1 MLLKSQE
8 ISLKKKDFFKEKVI
22 LLYGENQ
29 DLINDLNQQ
38 ITSKFIEE
46 EKSSKS
52 FFEEDIIKNPDNII
66 NYYLNGSLFDDNKNI
81 SIIKNCSDK
90 ILEIINQ
97 IKNNI
102 SNNIIILNSEI
113 LLKNSK
119 LRQFG
124 EYDKL
129 AICIPCYQETKLDI
143 KKFLIQQLQANNIQ
157 LPDSQ
162 YETITNSSSLKRSK
176 IKEVIEKLNLYKNS
190 GKITDQIIEEICTDI
205 DLKKNDEIIDIL
217 LSKNSKNINEFIS
230 NMSNYEKNFIEI
242 IINSSSLKRS
252 KIKEVIEKINLYKNS
267 EKITDQAIDEICTDI
282 DLKKNEEI
290 IDILLSKNE
299 KNINEFI
306 SNMSNYEKNFIE
318 VIIILRTFI
327 IKIIDIHKN
336 NKNLSID
343 ERIERYKPP
352 IFWKDKDRIK
362 NILKIWNTNNL
373 EKFLSNLNVIETEFK
388 RNDLNQDTQFYY
400 FLTQN
405 LSKIAFKNANNF
417 I

>member
-8 ISLKKKDFFKEKVI
+8 IILKNKDFFKEKVI
-22 LLYGENQ
+22 VLYGENQ

-38 ITSKFIEE
+38 IVSKFVE
-46 EKSSKS
+46 EKKISKS
-52 FFEEDIIKNPDNII
+52 FFEDDIIKNPENIV

-81 SIIKNCSDK
+81 SIIKDCSDK
-90 ILEIINQ
+90 ILEIINK

-102 SNNIIILNSEI
+102 NNNVIILNSEI

-129 AICIPCYQETKLDI
+129 AICIPCYQETKFDI
-143 KKFLIQQLQANNIQ
+143 KKFLTQQTQINNIQ
-157 LPDSQ
+157 LSDTQS
-162 YETITNSSSLKRSK
+162 EVIINSSSLKRSK
-176 IKEVIEKLNLYKNS
+176 IKEVMEKLNLYKNS
-190 GKITDQIIEEICTDI
+190 GKITDQIIEEICTDV
-205 DLKKNDEIIDIL
+205 DLKKND
-217 LSKNSKNINEFIS
+217 
-230 NMSNYEKNFIEI
+230 
-242 IINSSSLKRS
+242 
-252 KIKEVIEKINLYKNS
+252 
-267 EKITDQAIDEICTDI
+267 
-282 DLKKNEEI
+282 EI

-318 VIIILRTFI
+318 IIIILRSFI
-327 IKIIDIHKN
+327 IKILDIQKN

-362 NILKIWNTNNL
+362 NILKIWSANNL
-373 EKFLSNLNVIETEFK
+373 EKFLSNLNIIETEFK
-388 RNDLNQDTQFYY
+388 RNDLNHDTQFYY

-405 LSKIAFKNANNF
+405 LSKISLKNTNNF

>member
-22 LLYGENQ
+22 ILYGENQ

-38 ITSKFIEE
+38 ITSKFTEE
-46 EKSSKS
+46 EKISKS
-52 FFEEDIIKNPDNII
+52 FFEEDIIKNPENII
-66 NYYLNGSLFDDNKNI
+66 SYYLNGSLFDDNKNI
-81 SIIKNCSDK
+81 SIIKNCSEK
-90 ILEIINQ
+90 ILDIINK

-102 SNNIIILNSEI
+102 NDNIIILNSEI

-129 AICIPCYQETKLDI
+129 AICIPCYQETKFDI
-143 KKFLIQQLQANNIQ
+143 KKFLTQQLQINNIQ
-157 LPDSQ
+157 LSDSQ
-162 YETITNSSSLKRSK
+162 SETI
-176 IKEVIEKLNLYKNS
+176 
-190 GKITDQIIEEICTDI
+190 
-205 DLKKNDEIIDIL
+205 
-217 LSKNSKNINEFIS
+217 IS
-230 NMSNYEKNFIEI
+230 
-242 IINSSSLKRS
+242 SSSLKRS
-252 KIKEVIEKINLYKNS
+252 KIKEVIEKINLYKKS
-267 EKITDQAIDEICTDI
+267 EKITDQIIDEICTDA
-282 DLKKNEEI
+282 DLKKNDEI

-318 VIIILRTFI
+318 IIIILRSFI
-327 IKIIDIHKN
+327 IKILDIQKN

-373 EKFLSNLNVIETEFK
+373 EKLLSNLNVIETEFK
-388 RNDLNQDTQFYY
+388 RNDLNHDIQFYY

-405 LSKIAFKNANNF
+405 LSKIAFKNADNF

>member
-8 ISLKKKDFFKEKVI
+8 IVQKNKDFFKEKII

-38 ITSKFIEE
+38 IVSKFIQ
-46 EKSSKS
+46 EKKISKS
-52 FFEEDIIKNPDNII
+52 FFEEDIIKNPENII

-81 SIIKNCSDK
+81 SIIKNCTDK
-90 ILEIINQ
+90 ILEIVNK

-102 SNNIIILNSEI
+102 NNNVIILNSEI

-129 AICIPCYQETKLDI
+129 AICIPCYQETKFDI
-143 KKFLIQQLQANNIQ
+143 KKFLTQQTQINNIQ
-157 LPDSQ
+157 LSDTQS
-162 YETITNSSSLKRSK
+162 
-176 IKEVIEKLNLYKNS
+176 EV
-190 GKITDQIIEEICTDI
+190 
-205 DLKKNDEIIDIL
+205 
-217 LSKNSKNINEFIS
+217 
-230 NMSNYEKNFIEI
+230 

-252 KIKEVIEKINLYKNS
+252 KIKEVMEKLNLYKNS
-267 EKITDQAIDEICTDI
+267 GKITDRIIEEICTDV
-282 DLKKNEEI
+282 DLKKNDEI

-318 VIIILRTFI
+318 IIIILRSFI
-327 IKIIDIHKN
+327 IKILDIQKN

-362 NILKIWNTNNL
+362 NILKIWSANNL
-373 EKFLSNLNVIETEFK
+373 EKFLSNLNIIETEFK

-405 LSKIAFKNANNF
+405 LSKISLKNTNNF

>member
-1 MLLKSQE
+1 MIIRSQE
-8 ISLKKKDFFKEKVI
+8 LLFKKKEHLKEKI
-22 LLYGENQ
+22 LLLYGENQ
-29 DLINDLNQQ
+29 DLIRDLN
-38 ITSKFIEE
+38 EE
-46 EKSSKS
+46 VLKQFSDEKVDIKS
-52 FFEEDIIKNPDNII
+52 IFEEDVIKDPENIT
-66 NYYLNGSLFDDNKNI
+66 NYYLNGSLFDDKNI
-81 SIIKNCSDK
+81 FIIKNCTDK
-90 ILEIINQ
+90 ILEILNKV
-97 IKNNI
+97 KNNI
-102 SNNIIILNSEI
+102 NGNIIILNSEI

-129 AICIPCYQETKLDI
+129 AICIPCYQENKLDI
-143 KKFLIQQLQANNIQ
+143 SKFLIQQLQIKNIQ
-157 LPDSQ
+157 LSDSQ
-162 YETITNSSSLKRSK
+162 NEIIINSSSLKRSK

-190 GKITDQIIEEICTDI
+190 GKITDQIIEEICTDV
-205 DLKKNDEIIDIL
+205 DLKKND
-217 LSKNSKNINEFIS
+217 
-230 NMSNYEKNFIEI
+230 
-242 IINSSSLKRS
+242 
-252 KIKEVIEKINLYKNS
+252 
-267 EKITDQAIDEICTDI
+267 
-282 DLKKNEEI
+282 EI

-318 VIIILRTFI
+318 IIIILRSFI
-327 IKIIDIHKN
+327 IKILDIQKN

-362 NILKIWNTNNL
+362 SILKIWNANSL
-373 EKFLSNLNVIETEFK
+373 EKFLSNLNIIETEFK
-388 RNDLNQDTQFYY
+388 KSDLNQDIQFYY

>member
-8 ISLKKKDFFKEKVI
+8 LNSRKKDFFKGKII

-29 DLINDLNQQ
+29 DLVKDLNEQ
-38 ITSKFIEE
+38 ILIKFKDEQKIQ
-46 EKSSKS
+46 KNI
-52 FFEEDIIKNPDNII
+52 FEEDIIKDPQNII
-66 NYYLNGSLFDDNKNI
+66 NYYLNGSLFDENKNI
-81 SIIKNCSDK
+81 LVIKNSSDK
-90 ILEIINQ
+90 IIETLNK

-102 SNNIIILNSEI
+102 DENTIIINSEI

-129 AICIPCYQETKLDI
+129 AVCIPCYQETKLDI
-143 KKFLIQQLQANNIQ
+143 IRFLTQQLQINKIQ
-157 LPDSQ
+157 LPEKQ
-162 YETITNSSSLKRSK
+162 IEIIINSSSLKRSK

-190 GKITDQIIEEICTDI
+190 
-205 DLKKNDEIIDIL
+205 
-217 LSKNSKNINEFIS
+217 
-230 NMSNYEKNFIEI
+230 
-242 IINSSSLKRS
+242 
-252 KIKEVIEKINLYKNS
+252 EKIS
-267 EKITDQAIDEICTDI
+267 DQAIDEICTDI
-282 DLKKNEEI
+282 DLKKNDEI

-318 VIIILRTFI
+318 IIIILRSFI
-327 IKIIDIHKN
+327 IKILDIQKN

-362 NILKIWNTNNL
+362 NILKIWSANNL
-373 EKFLSNLNVIETEFK
+373 EKFLSNLNIIETEFK

-405 LSKIAFKNANNF
+405 LSKISLKNTNNF

>member
-38 ITSKFIEE
+38 IISKFIEE
-46 EKSSKS
+46 KKISKS
-52 FFEEDIIKNPDNII
+52 FFEEDLVKNPENII
-66 NYYLNGSLFDDNKNI
+66 SYYLNGSLFDDNKNI

-90 ILEIINQ
+90 ILEIINK

-102 SNNIIILNSEI
+102 NDNIIILNSEI

-129 AICIPCYQETKLDI
+129 AICIPCYQETKFDI
-143 KKFLIQQLQANNIQ
+143 KKFLTQQTQINNIQ
-157 LPDSQ
+157 LSDTQS
-162 YETITNSSSLKRSK
+162 EVIINSSSLKRSK
-176 IKEVIEKLNLYKNS
+176 IKEVMEKLNLYKNS
-190 GKITDQIIEEICTDI
+190 GKITDQIIEEICTDV
-205 DLKKNDEIIDIL
+205 DLKKND
-217 LSKNSKNINEFIS
+217 
-230 NMSNYEKNFIEI
+230 
-242 IINSSSLKRS
+242 
-252 KIKEVIEKINLYKNS
+252 
-267 EKITDQAIDEICTDI
+267 
-282 DLKKNEEI
+282 EI

-318 VIIILRTFI
+318 IIIILRSFI
-327 IKIIDIHKN
+327 IKILDIQKN

-362 NILKIWNTNNL
+362 NILKIWSANNL
-373 EKFLSNLNVIETEFK
+373 EKFLSNLNIIETEFK

-405 LSKIAFKNANNF
+405 LSKISLKNTNNF

>member
-8 ISLKKKDFFKEKVI
+8 ITLKKKDFFKEKII

-29 DLINDLNQQ
+29 DLITDLNQQ
-38 ITSKFIEE
+38 ITSKFLE
-46 EKSSKS
+46 EKKISKF
-52 FFEEDIIKNPDNII
+52 FFEDDIIKNPENII
-66 NYYLNGSLFDDNKNI
+66 SYYLNGSLFDDNKNI
-81 SIIKNCSDK
+81 AIIKNCSDK
-90 ILEIINQ
+90 ILDTINK

-102 SNNIIILNSEI
+102 NDNIIILNSEI

-129 AICIPCYQETKLDI
+129 AICIPCYQETKFDI
-143 KKFLIQQLQANNIQ
+143 KKFLIQQLQINNIK
-157 LPDSQ
+157 LSDSQ
-162 YETITNSSSLKRSK
+162 SETIINSSSFKRSK
-176 IKEVIEKLNLYKNS
+176 IKEVIEKLNLFKNS
-190 GKITDQIIEEICTDI
+190 EKITAQIIEEICTDE
-205 DLKKNDEIIDIL
+205 DLKKND
-217 LSKNSKNINEFIS
+217 
-230 NMSNYEKNFIEI
+230 
-242 IINSSSLKRS
+242 
-252 KIKEVIEKINLYKNS
+252 
-267 EKITDQAIDEICTDI
+267 
-282 DLKKNEEI
+282 EI

-306 SNMSNYEKNFIE
+306 SSMSNYEKNFIE
-318 VIIILRTFI
+318 IIIILRSFI
-327 IKIIDIHKN
+327 IKILDVQKN

-362 NILKIWNTNNL
+362 NILKIWSANNL
-373 EKFLSNLNVIETEFK
+373 EKFLTNLNVIETEFK

-405 LSKIAFKNANNF
+405 LSKIAFKNTNNF

>member
-8 ISLKKKDFFKEKVI
+8 LNLKKKDFFKGKIV

-29 DLINDLNQQ
+29 DLIKDLNEQ
-38 ITSKFIEE
+38 ILIKFKDEQKIE
-46 EKSSKS
+46 KNI
-52 FFEEDIIKNPDNII
+52 FEEDVIKNPENTI
-66 NYYLNGSLFDDNKNI
+66 NYYLNGSLFDENKNI
-81 SIIKNCSDK
+81 LVIKNCSDK
-90 ILEIINQ
+90 IIETLNK

-102 SNNIIILNSEI
+102 DENTIIINAEI

-124 EYDKL
+124 EYDKM
-129 AICIPCYQETKLDI
+129 AVCIPCYQETKIDI
-143 KKFLIQQLQANNIQ
+143 TKFLTLQLQINKIQ
-157 LPDSQ
+157 LPEKQ
-162 YETITNSSSLKRSK
+162 IEIIINSSSLKRSK

-190 GKITDQIIEEICTDI
+190 
-205 DLKKNDEIIDIL
+205 
-217 LSKNSKNINEFIS
+217 
-230 NMSNYEKNFIEI
+230 
-242 IINSSSLKRS
+242 
-252 KIKEVIEKINLYKNS
+252 EKIS
-267 EKITDQAIDEICTDI
+267 DQVIDEICTDS
-282 DLKKNEEI
+282 DLKKNDEI

-318 VIIILRTFI
+318 IIIILRSFI
-327 IKIIDIHKN
+327 IKILDIQKN

-343 ERIERYKPP
+343 ERIEKHKPP

-373 EKFLSNLNVIETEFK
+373 EKFLSNLNIIETEFK

-400 FLTQN
+400 FLTKN
-405 LSKIAFKNANNF
+405 LSKIALKNTNNF

>member
-8 ISLKKKDFFKEKVI
+8 INLKKKDFFKEKVI

-46 EKSSKS
+46 EKIPKS
-52 FFEEDIIKNPDNII
+52 FFEENIIKNPENII
-66 NYYLNGSLFDDNKNI
+66 SYYLNGSLFDDNKNI

-90 ILEIINQ
+90 ILDIINK

-102 SNNIIILNSEI
+102 NDNIIILNSEV

-129 AICIPCYQETKLDI
+129 AICIPCYQETKFDI
-143 KKFLIQQLQANNIQ
+143 KKFLTQQLQINNIQ
-157 LPDSQ
+157 LSDSQ
-162 YETITNSSSLKRSK
+162 SETI
-176 IKEVIEKLNLYKNS
+176 IV
-190 GKITDQIIEEICTDI
+190 
-205 DLKKNDEIIDIL
+205 
-217 LSKNSKNINEFIS
+217 
-230 NMSNYEKNFIEI
+230 
-242 IINSSSLKRS
+242 SSSLKRS

-267 EKITDQAIDEICTDI
+267 EKITDQIIDEICTDA
-282 DLKKNEEI
+282 DLKKNDEI

-299 KNINEFI
+299 KSINDFI

-318 VIIILRTFI
+318 IIIILRSFI
-327 IKIIDIHKN
+327 IKILDIQKN
-336 NKNLSID
+336 DKNLSID

-362 NILKIWNTNNL
+362 NTLKIWNTNNL

-388 RNDLNQDTQFYY
+388 KNDLNQDTQFYY

-405 LSKIAFKNANNF
+405 LSKIAFENTDNF

>member
-8 ISLKKKDFFKEKVI
+8 ISQKKKDFFKEKVI

-46 EKSSKS
+46 EKISKS
-52 FFEEDIIKNPDNII
+52 FFEEDIIKSPDNII
-66 NYYLNGSLFDDNKNI
+66 SYYINGSLFDDNKNI

-90 ILEIINQ
+90 ILDIINK

-102 SNNIIILNSEI
+102 NDNVIILNSEM

-129 AICIPCYQETKLDI
+129 AICIPCYQETKFDI
-143 KKFLIQQLQANNIQ
+143 KKFLTQQLQINNIQ
-157 LPDSQ
+157 LSDSQ
-162 YETITNSSSLKRSK
+162 SETI
-176 IKEVIEKLNLYKNS
+176 I
-190 GKITDQIIEEICTDI
+190 G
-205 DLKKNDEIIDIL
+205 
-217 LSKNSKNINEFIS
+217 
-230 NMSNYEKNFIEI
+230 
-242 IINSSSLKRS
+242 SSSLKRS
-252 KIKEVIEKINLYKNS
+252 KIKEVIEKINVYKNS
-267 EKITDQAIDEICTDI
+267 KKITDQIIDEICTDA
-282 DLKKNEEI
+282 DLKKNDEI

-318 VIIILRTFI
+318 IIIILRSFI
-327 IKIIDIHKN
+327 IKILDIQKN

-343 ERIERYKPP
+343 ERLEKYKPP

-373 EKFLSNLNVIETEFK
+373 EKLLSNLNIIETEFK
-388 RNDLNQDTQFYY
+388 RNDLNQDIQFYY

-405 LSKIAFKNANNF
+405 LSKIAFKNTNNF

>member
-8 ISLKKKDFFKEKVI
+8 LNLKKKDFFKGKIV

-29 DLINDLNQQ
+29 DLIKDLNEQ
-38 ITSKFIEE
+38 ILIKFKDEQKIQ
-46 EKSSKS
+46 KNI
-52 FFEEDIIKNPDNII
+52 FEEDVIKNPENTI
-66 NYYLNGSLFDDNKNI
+66 NYYLNGSLFDENKNI
-81 SIIKNCSDK
+81 LVIKNCSDK
-90 ILEIINQ
+90 IIETLNK

-102 SNNIIILNSEI
+102 DENTIIINAEI

-129 AICIPCYQETKLDI
+129 AVCIPCYQETKLDI
-143 KKFLIQQLQANNIQ
+143 IKFLAQQLQINKIQ
-157 LPDSQ
+157 LSEKQ
-162 YETITNSSSLKRSK
+162 IEIIINSSSLKRSK

-190 GKITDQIIEEICTDI
+190 
-205 DLKKNDEIIDIL
+205 
-217 LSKNSKNINEFIS
+217 
-230 NMSNYEKNFIEI
+230 
-242 IINSSSLKRS
+242 
-252 KIKEVIEKINLYKNS
+252 EKIS
-267 EKITDQAIDEICTDI
+267 DQAIDEICTDI
-282 DLKKNEEI
+282 DLKKNDEI

-318 VIIILRTFI
+318 IIIILRSFI
-327 IKIIDIHKN
+327 IKILDIQKN

-362 NILKIWNTNNL
+362 NILKIWSTNNL
-373 EKFLSNLNVIETEFK
+373 EKFLSNLNTIETEFK

-405 LSKIAFKNANNF
+405 LSKIALKNTNNF

>member
-8 ISLKKKDFFKEKVI
+8 ITLKKKDFFKEKII

-29 DLINDLNQQ
+29 DLITYLNQQ
-38 ITSKFIEE
+38 ITSKFVEE
-46 EKSSKS
+46 EKISKS
-52 FFEEDIIKNPDNII
+52 FFEEDIIKNPENII
-66 NYYLNGSLFDDNKNI
+66 SYYLNRSLFDDNKNI

-90 ILEIINQ
+90 ILDIINK

-102 SNNIIILNSEI
+102 NDNIIILNSEI

-129 AICIPCYQETKLDI
+129 GICIPCYQETKFDI
-143 KKFLIQQLQANNIQ
+143 KKFLLQQLQINNIQ
-157 LPDSQ
+157 LSDSQ
-162 YETITNSSSLKRSK
+162 SETILNSSSLKRSK
-176 IKEVIEKLNLYKNS
+176 IKEVIEKLNLFKNS
-190 GKITDQIIEEICTDI
+190 GKITAQIIEEICTDV
-205 DLKKNDEIIDIL
+205 DLKKND
-217 LSKNSKNINEFIS
+217 
-230 NMSNYEKNFIEI
+230 
-242 IINSSSLKRS
+242 
-252 KIKEVIEKINLYKNS
+252 
-267 EKITDQAIDEICTDI
+267 
-282 DLKKNEEI
+282 EI

-318 VIIILRTFI
+318 IIIILRSFI
-327 IKIIDIHKN
+327 IKILDIQKN
-336 NKNLSID
+336 YKNLSID

-362 NILKIWNTNNL
+362 NILKIWSTNNL
-373 EKFLSNLNVIETEFK
+373 EKFLTNLNVIETEFK

-400 FLTQN
+400 FFVFL
-405 LSKIAFKNANNF
+405 KF
-417 I
+417 

>member
-46 EKSSKS
+46 EKIPKS
-52 FFEEDIIKNPDNII
+52 FFEEDIIKNPENII
-66 NYYLNGSLFDDNKNI
+66 SYYLNGSLFDDNKNI

-90 ILEIINQ
+90 ILDIINK

-102 SNNIIILNSEI
+102 NDNIIILNSEV

-129 AICIPCYQETKLDI
+129 AICVPCYQETKFDI
-143 KKFLIQQLQANNIQ
+143 KKFLTQQLQVNNIQ
-157 LPDSQ
+157 LSDSQ
-162 YETITNSSSLKRSK
+162 SETI
-176 IKEVIEKLNLYKNS
+176 IV
-190 GKITDQIIEEICTDI
+190 
-205 DLKKNDEIIDIL
+205 
-217 LSKNSKNINEFIS
+217 
-230 NMSNYEKNFIEI
+230 
-242 IINSSSLKRS
+242 SSSLKRS

-267 EKITDQAIDEICTDI
+267 EKITDQIIDEICTDA
-282 DLKKNEEI
+282 DLKKNDEI

-318 VIIILRTFI
+318 IIIILRSFI
-327 IKIIDIHKN
+327 IKILDIQKN

-405 LSKIAFKNANNF
+405 LSKIAFKNTNNF

>member
-8 ISLKKKDFFKEKVI
+8 ISLKKRDFFKEKVI

-38 ITSKFIEE
+38 IISKFIEE
-46 EKSSKS
+46 KKISKS
-52 FFEEDIIKNPDNII
+52 FFEEDLVKNPENII

-90 ILEIINQ
+90 ILEIINK

-102 SNNIIILNSEI
+102 NNNIIILNSEI

-129 AICIPCYQETKLDI
+129 AICIPCYQETKFDI
-143 KKFLIQQLQANNIQ
+143 KKFLAQQLQINNIQ

-162 YETITNSSSLKRSK
+162 SENIINSSSLKRSK

-190 GKITDQIIEEICTDI
+190 GKITDKIIEEICTDV

-217 LSKNSKNINEFIS
+217 LSKNERNINEFIS

-242 IINSSSLKRS
+242 II
-252 KIKEVIEKINLYKNS
+252 
-267 EKITDQAIDEICTDI
+267 
-282 DLKKNEEI
+282 
-290 IDILLSKNE
+290 
-299 KNINEFI
+299 
-306 SNMSNYEKNFIE
+306 
-318 VIIILRTFI
+318 ILRSFI
-327 IKIIDIHKN
+327 IKILDIQKN

-343 ERIERYKPP
+343 ERIEKYKPP

-362 NILKIWNTNNL
+362 KILKIWNTASL
-373 EKFLSNLNVIETEFK
+373 EKFLSNLNIIETEFK

-405 LSKIAFKNANNF
+405 LSKIPLKNTNNF

>member
-8 ISLKKKDFFKEKVI
+8 IVLKNKDFFKEKII

-38 ITSKFIEE
+38 IVSKFIEE
-46 EKSSKS
+46 KKISKS
-52 FFEEDIIKNPDNII
+52 FFEEDVIKNPENII

-81 SIIKNCSDK
+81 SIIKNCTDK
-90 ILEIINQ
+90 ILEIVNK

-102 SNNIIILNSEI
+102 NNNVIILNSEI

-129 AICIPCYQETKLDI
+129 AICIPCYQETKFDI
-143 KKFLIQQLQANNIQ
+143 KKFLTQQIQINNIQ
-157 LPDSQ
+157 LSDTQS
-162 YETITNSSSLKRSK
+162 EVIINSSSLKRSK
-176 IKEVIEKLNLYKNS
+176 IKEVMEKLNLYKNS
-190 GKITDQIIEEICTDI
+190 GKITDQIIEEICTDV
-205 DLKKNDEIIDIL
+205 DLKKND
-217 LSKNSKNINEFIS
+217 
-230 NMSNYEKNFIEI
+230 
-242 IINSSSLKRS
+242 
-252 KIKEVIEKINLYKNS
+252 
-267 EKITDQAIDEICTDI
+267 
-282 DLKKNEEI
+282 EI

-318 VIIILRTFI
+318 IIIILRSFI
-327 IKIIDIHKN
+327 IKILDIQKN

-362 NILKIWNTNNL
+362 NILKIWSANNL
-373 EKFLSNLNVIETEFK
+373 EKFLSNLNIIETEFK

-405 LSKIAFKNANNF
+405 LSKISLKNTNNF

>member
-8 ISLKKKDFFKEKVI
+8 IILKNKDFFKEKII

-38 ITSKFIEE
+38 IVSRFIEE
-46 EKSSKS
+46 KKTSKS
-52 FFEEDIIKNPDNII
+52 FFEEDIIKNPENII

-81 SIIKNCSDK
+81 AIIKNCTDK
-90 ILEIINQ
+90 ILEIINK

-102 SNNIIILNSEI
+102 NDNVIILNSEI

-119 LRQFG
+119 LRQFA

-129 AICIPCYQETKLDI
+129 AICIPCYQETKFDI
-143 KKFLIQQLQANNIQ
+143 KKFLTQQIQINNIQ
-157 LPDSQ
+157 LSDSQ
-162 YETITNSSSLKRSK
+162 SEVIMNSSSLKRSK
-176 IKEVIEKLNLYKNS
+176 IKEVMEKLNLYKNS
-190 GKITDQIIEEICTDI
+190 GKITDQIIEEICTDV
-205 DLKKNDEIIDIL
+205 DLKKND
-217 LSKNSKNINEFIS
+217 
-230 NMSNYEKNFIEI
+230 
-242 IINSSSLKRS
+242 
-252 KIKEVIEKINLYKNS
+252 
-267 EKITDQAIDEICTDI
+267 
-282 DLKKNEEI
+282 EI

-318 VIIILRTFI
+318 IIIILRSFI
-327 IKIIDIHKN
+327 IKILDIQKN
-336 NKNLSID
+336 NKDFSID

-362 NILKIWNTNNL
+362 NILKIWNANNL
-373 EKFLSNLNVIETEFK
+373 EKFLSNLNIIETEFK

-405 LSKIAFKNANNF
+405 LSKISLKNTNNF

>member
-8 ISLKKKDFFKEKVI
+8 IVLKNKDFFKEKII
-22 LLYGENQ
+22 LFYGENQ

-38 ITSKFIEE
+38 IVSKFIQ
-46 EKSSKS
+46 EKKISKS
-52 FFEEDIIKNPDNII
+52 FFEEDVIKNPENII

-81 SIIKNCSDK
+81 SIIKNCTDK
-90 ILEIINQ
+90 ILEIVNK

-102 SNNIIILNSEI
+102 NDNVIILNSEI

-129 AICIPCYQETKLDI
+129 AICIPCYQETKFDI
-143 KKFLIQQLQANNIQ
+143 KKFLTQQTQINNIQ
-157 LPDSQ
+157 LSDTQS
-162 YETITNSSSLKRSK
+162 EVIINSSSLKRSK
-176 IKEVIEKLNLYKNS
+176 IKEVMEKLNLYKNS
-190 GKITDQIIEEICTDI
+190 GKITDQIIEEICTDV
-205 DLKKNDEIIDIL
+205 DLKKND
-217 LSKNSKNINEFIS
+217 
-230 NMSNYEKNFIEI
+230 
-242 IINSSSLKRS
+242 
-252 KIKEVIEKINLYKNS
+252 
-267 EKITDQAIDEICTDI
+267 
-282 DLKKNEEI
+282 EI

-318 VIIILRTFI
+318 IIIILRSFI
-327 IKIIDIHKN
+327 IKILDIQKN

-362 NILKIWNTNNL
+362 NILKIWSANNL
-373 EKFLSNLNVIETEFK
+373 EKFLSNLNIIETEFK

-405 LSKIAFKNANNF
+405 LSKISLKNTNNF

>member
-8 ISLKKKDFFKEKVI
+8 IVIKNKDFFKEKII

-38 ITSKFIEE
+38 IVSRFIEE
-46 EKSSKS
+46 KKTSKS
-52 FFEEDIIKNPDNII
+52 FFEEDIIKNPENII
-66 NYYLNGSLFDDNKNI
+66 NYYLNGSLFDDSKNI
-81 SIIKNCSDK
+81 VIIKNCSDK
-90 ILEIINQ
+90 VLEIINK

-102 SNNIIILNSEI
+102 NDNVIILNSEI

-119 LRQFG
+119 LRQFA

-129 AICIPCYQETKLDI
+129 AICIPCYQETKFDI
-143 KKFLIQQLQANNIQ
+143 KKFLTQQIQINNIQ
-157 LPDSQ
+157 LSDSQ
-162 YETITNSSSLKRSK
+162 SEVIMNSSSLKRSK
-176 IKEVIEKLNLYKNS
+176 IKEVMEKLNLYKNS
-190 GKITDQIIEEICTDI
+190 GKITDQIIEEICTDV
-205 DLKKNDEIIDIL
+205 DLKKND
-217 LSKNSKNINEFIS
+217 
-230 NMSNYEKNFIEI
+230 
-242 IINSSSLKRS
+242 
-252 KIKEVIEKINLYKNS
+252 
-267 EKITDQAIDEICTDI
+267 
-282 DLKKNEEI
+282 EI

-318 VIIILRTFI
+318 IIIILRSFI
-327 IKIIDIHKN
+327 IKILDIQKN
-336 NKNLSID
+336 NKDFSID

-362 NILKIWNTNNL
+362 NILKIWNANNL
-373 EKFLSNLNVIETEFK
+373 EKFLSNLNIIETEFK

-405 LSKIAFKNANNF
+405 LSKISLKNTNNF

>member
-8 ISLKKKDFFKEKVI
+8 ISLKKKNFFKEKII

-46 EKSSKS
+46 EKIPKS
-52 FFEEDIIKNPDNII
+52 FFEEDIIKSPDNII
-66 NYYLNGSLFDDNKNI
+66 SYYLNGSLFDDNKNI

-90 ILEIINQ
+90 ILEIINK
-97 IKNNI
+97 IKNKIND
-102 SNNIIILNSEI
+102 NIIILNSEV

-129 AICIPCYQETKLDI
+129 AICVPCYQETKFDI
-143 KKFLIQQLQANNIQ
+143 KKFLTQQLQINNIQ
-157 LPDSQ
+157 LSDSQ
-162 YETITNSSSLKRSK
+162 SEN
-176 IKEVIEKLNLYKNS
+176 
-190 GKITDQIIEEICTDI
+190 IIG
-205 DLKKNDEIIDIL
+205 
-217 LSKNSKNINEFIS
+217 
-230 NMSNYEKNFIEI
+230 
-242 IINSSSLKRS
+242 SSSLKRS

-267 EKITDQAIDEICTDI
+267 EKITDQIIDEICTDA
-282 DLKKNEEI
+282 DLKKNDEI

-299 KNINEFI
+299 KKINEFI

-318 VIIILRTFI
+318 IIIILRSFI
-327 IKIIDIHKN
+327 IKILDIQKN

-343 ERIERYKPP
+343 ERIESYKPP

-373 EKFLSNLNVIETEFK
+373 EKLLSNLNIIETEFK
-388 RNDLNQDTQFYY
+388 RNDLNKDIQFYY

-405 LSKIAFKNANNF
+405 LSKIAFKNADNF

>member
-8 ISLKKKDFFKEKVI
+8 LNLKKKDFFKGKII

-29 DLINDLNQQ
+29 DLIRDLNEQ
-38 ITSKFIEE
+38 IIIKFNDEQKIQ
-46 EKSSKS
+46 KNI
-52 FFEEDIIKNPDNII
+52 FEEDVIKNPENTI
-66 NYYLNGSLFDDNKNI
+66 NYYLNGSLFDENKNI
-81 SIIKNCSDK
+81 LVIKNCTDK
-90 ILEIINQ
+90 IIDTLNK

-102 SNNIIILNSEI
+102 DENTIIINSEI

-129 AICIPCYQETKLDI
+129 AVCIPCYQESKIDI
-143 KKFLIQQLQANNIQ
+143 TKFLTLQLQINKIQ
-157 LPDSQ
+157 LP
-162 YETITNSSSLKRSK
+162 
-176 IKEVIEKLNLYKNS
+176 EK
-190 GKITDQIIEEICTDI
+190 Q
-205 DLKKNDEIIDIL
+205 
-217 LSKNSKNINEFIS
+217 
-230 NMSNYEKNFIEI
+230 IEI

-252 KIKEVIEKINLYKNS
+252 KIKEVMEKLNLYKNS
-267 EKITDQAIDEICTDI
+267 EKISDQVIDEICTDS
-282 DLKKNEEI
+282 DLKKNDEI

-318 VIIILRTFI
+318 IIIILRSFI
-327 IKIIDIHKN
+327 IKILDIQKN
-336 NKNLSID
+336 NKNHSIN
-343 ERIERYKPP
+343 ERIEKYKPP

-362 NILKIWNTNNL
+362 NILKIWSTTNL
-373 EKFLSNLNVIETEFK
+373 EKFLSNLNIIETEFK

-405 LSKIAFKNANNF
+405 LSKIAFKNTNNF

>member
-38 ITSKFIEE
+38 ITSRFIEE
-46 EKSSKS
+46 EKIPKS
-52 FFEEDIIKNPDNII
+52 FFEEDIIKNPENII

-90 ILEIINQ
+90 ILDIVNK

-102 SNNIIILNSEI
+102 NNNIIILNSEV

-129 AICIPCYQETKLDI
+129 AICIPCYQETKFDI
-143 KKFLIQQLQANNIQ
+143 KKFLTQQLQINNIQ
-157 LPDSQ
+157 LSDSQ
-162 YETITNSSSLKRSK
+162 SETI
-176 IKEVIEKLNLYKNS
+176 I
-190 GKITDQIIEEICTDI
+190 G
-205 DLKKNDEIIDIL
+205 
-217 LSKNSKNINEFIS
+217 
-230 NMSNYEKNFIEI
+230 
-242 IINSSSLKRS
+242 SSSLKRS
-252 KIKEVIEKINLYKNS
+252 KIKEVIEKINLYEKS
-267 EKITDQAIDEICTDI
+267 EKITDQIIDEICTDA
-282 DLKKNEEI
+282 DLKKNDEI

-318 VIIILRTFI
+318 IIIILRSFI
-327 IKIIDIHKN
+327 IKILDIQKS

-343 ERIERYKPP
+343 ERIERYKPL
-352 IFWKDKDRIK
+352 IFWKDKERIK

-373 EKFLSNLNVIETEFK
+373 EKLLSNLNIIETKFK
-388 RNDLNQDTQFYY
+388 RNDLNQDVQFYY

-405 LSKIAFKNANNF
+405 LSKIAFKNTNNF

>member
-8 ISLKKKDFFKEKVI
+8 LNLKKKDFFKGKII

-29 DLINDLNQQ
+29 DLIRDLNEQ
-38 ITSKFIEE
+38 IIIKFNDEQKIQ
-46 EKSSKS
+46 KNI
-52 FFEEDIIKNPDNII
+52 FEEDVIKNPENTI
-66 NYYLNGSLFDDNKNI
+66 NYYLNGSLFDENKNI
-81 SIIKNCSDK
+81 LVIKNCSDK
-90 ILEIINQ
+90 IIDTLNK

-102 SNNIIILNSEI
+102 DENTIIINSEI

-129 AICIPCYQETKLDI
+129 AVCIACYQETKIDI
-143 KKFLIQQLQANNIQ
+143 IKFLTLRLQINKIQ
-157 LPDSQ
+157 LPEKQ
-162 YETITNSSSLKRSK
+162 IEIIINSSSLKRSK

-190 GKITDQIIEEICTDI
+190 
-205 DLKKNDEIIDIL
+205 
-217 LSKNSKNINEFIS
+217 
-230 NMSNYEKNFIEI
+230 
-242 IINSSSLKRS
+242 
-252 KIKEVIEKINLYKNS
+252 EKIS
-267 EKITDQAIDEICTDI
+267 DQVIDEICTDS
-282 DLKKNEEI
+282 DLKKNDEI

-318 VIIILRTFI
+318 IIIILRSFI
-327 IKIIDIHKN
+327 IKILDIQKN
-336 NKNLSID
+336 NKNHSID
-343 ERIERYKPP
+343 ERIEKYKPP

-362 NILKIWNTNNL
+362 NILKIWSTTNL
-373 EKFLSNLNVIETEFK
+373 EKFLSNLNIIETEFK
-388 RNDLNQDTQFYY
+388 RNDLNQDIQFYY

-405 LSKIAFKNANNF
+405 LSKIAFKNTNNF

>member
-8 ISLKKKDFFKEKVI
+8 IISKKKDFFKEKII

-29 DLINDLNQQ
+29 DLISDLNQQ
-38 ITSKFIEE
+38 IVSKFID
-46 EKSSKS
+46 EKKISKF
-52 FFEEDIIKNPDNII
+52 FFEEDIIKNPENII
-66 NYYLNGSLFDDNKNI
+66 NHYLNGSLFDDNKNI

-90 ILEIINQ
+90 ILEIISK

-102 SNNIIILNSEI
+102 NDNIIILNSEI
-113 LLKNSK
+113 LPKNSK

-129 AICIPCYQETKLDI
+129 SICIACYQETRFDI
-143 KKFLIQQLQANNIQ
+143 KKFLIQQLHINNIQ
-157 LPDSQ
+157 LSDSQ
-162 YETITNSSSLKRSK
+162 TEIILTSSSLKRSK
-176 IKEVIEKLNLYKNS
+176 IKEVLEKLNLYKYS
-190 GKITDQIIEEICTDI
+190 EKITDQSIEEICTDV
-205 DLKKNDEIIDIL
+205 DLKKND
-217 LSKNSKNINEFIS
+217 
-230 NMSNYEKNFIEI
+230 
-242 IINSSSLKRS
+242 
-252 KIKEVIEKINLYKNS
+252 
-267 EKITDQAIDEICTDI
+267 
-282 DLKKNEEI
+282 EI

-318 VIIILRTFI
+318 IIIILRSFI
-327 IKIIDIHKN
+327 IKILDIQKN

-343 ERIERYKPP
+343 EKIERYRPP

-362 NILKIWNTNNL
+362 NILKIWSTNNL

-405 LSKIAFKNANNF
+405 LSKITLKNTNNF
-417 I
+417 V

>member
-8 ISLKKKDFFKEKVI
+8 ISLKKKEFFKEKVI

-46 EKSSKS
+46 EKIPKS
-52 FFEEDIIKNPDNII
+52 FFEEDIIKSPDNII
-66 NYYLNGSLFDDNKNI
+66 SYYLNGSLFDNNKNI
-81 SIIKNCSDK
+81 SIIKNCSDN
-90 ILEIINQ
+90 ILEIINK

-102 SNNIIILNSEI
+102 NDNVIILNSEV

-129 AICIPCYQETKLDI
+129 AICIPCYQETKFDI
-143 KKFLIQQLQANNIQ
+143 KKFLTQQLQVNNIQ
-157 LPDSQ
+157 LSDSQ
-162 YETITNSSSLKRSK
+162 S
-176 IKEVIEKLNLYKNS
+176 
-190 GKITDQIIEEICTDI
+190 
-205 DLKKNDEIIDIL
+205 
-217 LSKNSKNINEFIS
+217 
-230 NMSNYEKNFIEI
+230 EI
-242 IINSSSLKRS
+242 IISSSSLKRS

-267 EKITDQAIDEICTDI
+267 EKITDQIIDEICTDA
-282 DLKKNEEI
+282 DLKKNDEI

-299 KNINEFI
+299 KNINDFI

-318 VIIILRTFI
+318 IIIILRLFI
-327 IKIIDIHKN
+327 IKILDIQKN

-362 NILKIWNTNNL
+362 NILKIWSANNL

-400 FLTQN
+400 FLTKN
-405 LSKIAFKNANNF
+405 LSKIAFKNTNNF

>member
-8 ISLKKKDFFKEKVI
+8 ISLKKKDFFKEKII

-29 DLINDLNQQ
+29 DLISDLNQQ
-38 ITSKFIEE
+38 ILSKFIEE
-46 EKSSKS
+46 EKISKS

-66 NYYLNGSLFDDNKNI
+66 SYYLNGSLFDDNKNI

-90 ILEIINQ
+90 ILEIVNK

-102 SNNIIILNSEI
+102 KDNTIILNSEI

-129 AICIPCYQETKLDI
+129 AICIPCYQETKFDI
-143 KKFLIQQLQANNIQ
+143 KKILTQELQINNIQ
-157 LPDSQ
+157 LSETQ
-162 YETITNSSSLKRSK
+162 NETIINSSSLKRSK

-190 GKITDQIIEEICTDI
+190 GKITDQIIEEICTDA
-205 DLKKNDEIIDIL
+205 DLKKNDEII
-217 LSKNSKNINEFIS
+217 N
-230 NMSNYEKNFIEI
+230 
-242 IINSSSLKRS
+242 
-252 KIKEVIEKINLYKNS
+252 
-267 EKITDQAIDEICTDI
+267 
-282 DLKKNEEI
+282 
-290 IDILLSKNE
+290 ILLSKNE

-318 VIIILRTFI
+318 IIIILRSFI
-327 IKIIDIHKN
+327 IKILDIQKN
-336 NKNLSID
+336 NENLSID

-405 LSKIAFKNANNF
+405 LSKIAFKNTNNF

>member
-46 EKSSKS
+46 EKIPKS
-52 FFEEDIIKNPDNII
+52 CFEEDVIKNPENII
-66 NYYLNGSLFDDNKNI
+66 SYYLNGSLFDDNKNI

-90 ILEIINQ
+90 ILDIINK

-102 SNNIIILNSEI
+102 NDNIIILNSEV

-129 AICIPCYQETKLDI
+129 AICVPCYQETKFDI
-143 KKFLIQQLQANNIQ
+143 KKFLTQQLQVNNIQ
-157 LPDSQ
+157 LSDSQ
-162 YETITNSSSLKRSK
+162 SETI
-176 IKEVIEKLNLYKNS
+176 IV
-190 GKITDQIIEEICTDI
+190 
-205 DLKKNDEIIDIL
+205 
-217 LSKNSKNINEFIS
+217 
-230 NMSNYEKNFIEI
+230 
-242 IINSSSLKRS
+242 SSSLKRS

-267 EKITDQAIDEICTDI
+267 EKITDQIIDEICTDA
-282 DLKKNEEI
+282 DLKKNDEI
-290 IDILLSKNE
+290 IDMLLSKNE
-299 KNINEFI
+299 KNINDFI

-318 VIIILRTFI
+318 IIIILRSFI
-327 IKIIDIHKN
+327 IKILDIQKN

-373 EKFLSNLNVIETEFK
+373 EKFLSNLNIIETEFK

-405 LSKIAFKNANNF
+405 LSKIAFKNTNNF

>member
-8 ISLKKKDFFKEKVI
+8 LNLKKKDFFKGKIIV
-22 LLYGENQ
+22 LYGENQ
-29 DLINDLNQQ
+29 DLIRDLNEQ
-38 ITSKFIEE
+38 ILIKFKD
-46 EKSSKS
+46 EKKIQKNI
-52 FFEEDIIKNPDNII
+52 FEEDIIKDPQNII
-66 NYYLNGSLFDDNKNI
+66 NYYLNGSLFDENKNI
-81 SIIKNCSDK
+81 LVIKNSSDK
-90 ILEIINQ
+90 IIETLNK

-102 SNNIIILNSEI
+102 DENTIIINSEI

-129 AICIPCYQETKLDI
+129 AVCIPCYQENKIDI
-143 KKFLIQQLQANNIQ
+143 TRFLVQQLQINKIQ
-157 LPDSQ
+157 LP
-162 YETITNSSSLKRSK
+162 
-176 IKEVIEKLNLYKNS
+176 EK
-190 GKITDQIIEEICTDI
+190 Q
-205 DLKKNDEIIDIL
+205 
-217 LSKNSKNINEFIS
+217 
-230 NMSNYEKNFIEI
+230 IEI

-267 EKITDQAIDEICTDI
+267 KIITDQIIEEICTDM
-282 DLKKNEEI
+282 DLKKNDEI

-318 VIIILRTFI
+318 IIIILKSFI
-327 IKIIDIHKN
+327 IKILDIQKN

-362 NILKIWNTNNL
+362 NILKTWNTNNL
-373 EKFLSNLNVIETEFK
+373 EKFLSNLNIIETEFK

-405 LSKIAFKNANNF
+405 LSKIAFKNTNNF

>member
-8 ISLKKKDFFKEKVI
+8 LNLKTKDFFKNKII

-29 DLINDLNQQ
+29 DLIKDFNEQ
-38 ITSKFIEE
+38 IINKFSNEREFSKN
-46 EKSSKS
+46 
-52 FFEEDIIKNPDNII
+52 FFEDDILKNPENII
-66 NYYLNGSLFDDNKNI
+66 NHYLNGSLFDNNETL

-102 SNNIIILNSEI
+102 NNNTIILNSEI

-143 KKFLIQQLQANNIQ
+143 KRYLAQQLQINKSPLSEAQI
-157 LPDSQ
+157 
-162 YETITNSSSLKRSK
+162 
-176 IKEVIEKLNLYKNS
+176 EV
-190 GKITDQIIEEICTDI
+190 
-205 DLKKNDEIIDIL
+205 
-217 LSKNSKNINEFIS
+217 
-230 NMSNYEKNFIEI
+230 

-267 EKITDQAIDEICTDI
+267 EQITDQVIDEICTDM

-318 VIIILRTFI
+318 IIIILRSFI
-327 IKIIDIHKN
+327 IKILDIQKN

-343 ERIERYKPP
+343 EKIEKHKPP

-362 NILKIWNTNNL
+362 NILKIWNTSSL
-373 EKFLSNLNVIETEFK
+373 EKFLSNLNIIETEFK

-405 LSKIAFKNANNF
+405 LSKIALKNTDNF
-417 I
+417 V

>member
-46 EKSSKS
+46 EKRPKS
-52 FFEEDIIKNPDNII
+52 FFEEDIIKNPENII
-66 NYYLNGSLFDDNKNI
+66 SYYLNGSLFDDNKNI

-90 ILEIINQ
+90 VLDIINK

-102 SNNIIILNSEI
+102 NDNIIILNSEV

-129 AICIPCYQETKLDI
+129 AICIPCYQETKFDI
-143 KKFLIQQLQANNIQ
+143 KKFLTQQLQINNIQ
-157 LPDSQ
+157 LSDSQ
-162 YETITNSSSLKRSK
+162 SETI
-176 IKEVIEKLNLYKNS
+176 I
-190 GKITDQIIEEICTDI
+190 G
-205 DLKKNDEIIDIL
+205 
-217 LSKNSKNINEFIS
+217 
-230 NMSNYEKNFIEI
+230 
-242 IINSSSLKRS
+242 SSSLKRS
-252 KIKEVIEKINLYKNS
+252 KIKEVIEKINVYKNS
-267 EKITDQAIDEICTDI
+267 EKITDQIIDEICTDA
-282 DLKKNEEI
+282 DLKKNDEI

-318 VIIILRTFI
+318 IIIILRSFI
-327 IKIIDIHKN
+327 IKILDVQKN

-405 LSKIAFKNANNF
+405 LSKIAFKNTNNF

>member
-38 ITSKFIEE
+38 ITYKFIED
-46 EKSSKS
+46 KKISKS

-66 NYYLNGSLFDDNKNI
+66 NYYQNGSLFDDNKNI

-90 ILEIINQ
+90 ILEIINK

-102 SNNIIILNSEI
+102 SDNVIILNSSI

-129 AICIPCYQETKLDI
+129 AICIPCYQETLFDI
-143 KKFLIQQLQANNIQ
+143 KKFFMQQLQANNIQ

-162 YETITNSSSLKRSK
+162 NETIINSSSLKRSK
-176 IKEVIEKLNLYKNS
+176 IKEVIEKLTLYKNS
-190 GKITDQIIEEICTDI
+190 GKITDQIIEEICTDV

-217 LSKNSKNINEFIS
+217 LSKNASNINEFIS

-242 IINSSSLKRS
+242 II
-252 KIKEVIEKINLYKNS
+252 
-267 EKITDQAIDEICTDI
+267 
-282 DLKKNEEI
+282 
-290 IDILLSKNE
+290 
-299 KNINEFI
+299 
-306 SNMSNYEKNFIE
+306 
-318 VIIILRTFI
+318 ILRSFI
-327 IKIIDIHKN
+327 IKILDIQKN

-362 NILKIWNTNNL
+362 NILKIWSANNL
-373 EKFLSNLNVIETEFK
+373 EKFLSNLNIIETEFK

-405 LSKIAFKNANNF
+405 LSKIALKNTNNF

>member
-8 ISLKKKDFFKEKVI
+8 IVIKNKDFYKEKII

-38 ITSKFIEE
+38 IISKFIEE
-46 EKSSKS
+46 KKISKS
-52 FFEEDIIKNPDNII
+52 FFEEDIIKNPENII

-90 ILEIINQ
+90 ILEVINK

-102 SNNIIILNSEI
+102 NNNVIILNSEI

-129 AICIPCYQETKLDI
+129 AICIPCYQETKFDI
-143 KKFLIQQLQANNIQ
+143 KKFLTEQTQINNIQ
-157 LPDSQ
+157 LSNTQ
-162 YETITNSSSLKRSK
+162 SEVIINSSSLKRSK
-176 IKEVIEKLNLYKNS
+176 IKEIMEKLNLYKNS

-205 DLKKNDEIIDIL
+205 DLKKNDEI
-217 LSKNSKNINEFIS
+217 
-230 NMSNYEKNFIEI
+230 
-242 IINSSSLKRS
+242 
-252 KIKEVIEKINLYKNS
+252 V
-267 EKITDQAIDEICTDI
+267 
-282 DLKKNEEI
+282 
-290 IDILLSKNE
+290 DILLSKNE

-318 VIIILRTFI
+318 IIIILRSFI
-327 IKIIDIHKN
+327 IKILDIQKN

-362 NILKIWNTNNL
+362 NILKVWSANNL
-373 EKFLSNLNVIETEFK
+373 DKFLSNLNIIETQFK
-388 RNDLNQDTQFYY
+388 RNDLSQDTQFYF

-405 LSKIAFKNANNF
+405 LSKIALKNTDNF

>member
-1 MLLKSQE
+1 
-8 ISLKKKDFFKEKVI
+8 
-22 LLYGENQ
+22 LYGENQ
-29 DLINDLNQQ
+29 DLIRDLNEQ
-38 ITSKFIEE
+38 ILIKFKD
-46 EKSSKS
+46 EKKIQKNI
-52 FFEEDIIKNPDNII
+52 FEEDIIKDPQNII
-66 NYYLNGSLFDDNKNI
+66 NYYLNGSLFDENKNI
-81 SIIKNCSDK
+81 LVIKNSSDK
-90 ILEIINQ
+90 IIETLNK

-102 SNNIIILNSEI
+102 DENTIIINSEI

-129 AICIPCYQETKLDI
+129 AVCIPCYQENKIDI
-143 KKFLIQQLQANNIQ
+143 TRFLVQQLQINKIQ
-157 LPDSQ
+157 LP
-162 YETITNSSSLKRSK
+162 
-176 IKEVIEKLNLYKNS
+176 EK
-190 GKITDQIIEEICTDI
+190 Q
-205 DLKKNDEIIDIL
+205 
-217 LSKNSKNINEFIS
+217 
-230 NMSNYEKNFIEI
+230 IEI

-267 EKITDQAIDEICTDI
+267 KIITDQIIEEICTDM
-282 DLKKNEEI
+282 DLKKNDEI

-318 VIIILRTFI
+318 IIIILRSFI
-327 IKIIDIHKN
+327 IKILDIQKN

-362 NILKIWNTNNL
+362 NILKTWNTNNL
-373 EKFLSNLNVIETEFK
+373 EKFLSNLNIIETEFK

-405 LSKIAFKNANNF
+405 LSKIAFKNTNNF

>member
-8 ISLKKKDFFKEKVI
+8 LNLKKKDFFKGKII

-29 DLINDLNQQ
+29 DLIRDLNEQ
-38 ITSKFIEE
+38 IIIKFNDEQKIQ
-46 EKSSKS
+46 KNI
-52 FFEEDIIKNPDNII
+52 FEEDVIKNPENTI
-66 NYYLNGSLFDDNKNI
+66 NYYLNGSLFDENKNI
-81 SIIKNCSDK
+81 LVIKNCSDK
-90 ILEIINQ
+90 IIDTLNK

-102 SNNIIILNSEI
+102 DENTIIINSEI

-119 LRQFG
+119 LKQFG

-129 AICIPCYQETKLDI
+129 AVCIPCYQETKIDI
-143 KKFLIQQLQANNIQ
+143 TKFLTLQLQINKIQ
-157 LPDSQ
+157 LPEKQ
-162 YETITNSSSLKRSK
+162 IEIIINSSSLKRSK

-190 GKITDQIIEEICTDI
+190 
-205 DLKKNDEIIDIL
+205 
-217 LSKNSKNINEFIS
+217 
-230 NMSNYEKNFIEI
+230 
-242 IINSSSLKRS
+242 
-252 KIKEVIEKINLYKNS
+252 EKIS
-267 EKITDQAIDEICTDI
+267 DQVIDEICTDS
-282 DLKKNEEI
+282 DLKKNDEI

-318 VIIILRTFI
+318 IIIILRSFI
-327 IKIIDIHKN
+327 IKILDIQRN

-343 ERIERYKPP
+343 ERIERYKPA

-373 EKFLSNLNVIETEFK
+373 EKFLSNLNIIETQFK